1 MAQKVVDAVKAK
13 FGDAVVATSS
23 EHGDEVITVKRDK
36 LLAIAAF
43 LKDDPAMSFEVPV
56 FVTTIDLAH
65 WQPLGR
71 RDLFQR
77 KGGADHRARPTRA
90 PARLTT
96 PRPRTACGS
105 RSATSC
111 ARSSTATASG

>member
-1 MAQKVVDAVKAK
+1 MAKKVVDAVKAK
-13 FGDAVVATSS
+13 FGDAVVATST

-43 LKDDPAMSFEVPV
+43 LKDDPAMSFDRCRCSSPRS
-56 FVTTIDLAH
+56 ISPRLA
-65 WQPLGR
+65 
-71 RDLFQR
+71 
-77 KGGADHRARPTRA
+77 AARPPGAPDEGTR
-90 PARLTT
+90 PAYDAEASDGR
-96 PRPRTACGS
+96 AS

>member
-56 FVTTIDLAH
+56 FVT
-65 WQPLGR
+65 
-71 RDLFQR
+71 
-77 KGGADHRARPTRA
+77 
-90 PARLTT
+90 
-96 PRPRTACGS
+96 
-105 RSATSC
+105 
-111 ARSSTATASG
+111 ARS